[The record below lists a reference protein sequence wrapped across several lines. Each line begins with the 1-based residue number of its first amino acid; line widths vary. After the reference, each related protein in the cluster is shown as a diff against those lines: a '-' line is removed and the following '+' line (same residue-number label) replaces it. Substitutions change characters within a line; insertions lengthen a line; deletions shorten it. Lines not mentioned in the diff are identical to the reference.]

1 MKTTYGL
8 FQNSQQLDLIWN
20 NVLVSVEDSL
30 SASIVRG
37 FNLTVTFNPT
47 DIIRIDGRV
56 NVSLK
61 KDPVINTWQITKWLD
76 ESNF

>member
-30 SASIVRG
+30 TASIVRG

-56 NVSLK
+56 NVSLRR
-61 KDPVINTWQITKWLD
+61 DPLKNIWQITKWLD